1 MPISFDR
8 VFFPIHVLGL
18 VGWGG
23 GGWAGLAWL
32 GGWAGGLAGFGG
44 GQGRAGQGKTRYA
57 GGQGRAGQRRDKVR
71 SAVAKSTQSL
81 AGEKRGGGG
90 RPRNWRRAK
99 VAVTSIVIAML
110 K

>member
-8 VFFPIHVLGL
+8 VFFSDPCFGIGGL
-18 VGWGG
+18 GG

-44 GQGRAGQGKTRYA
+44 GQGRAGQNKICRRA
-57 GGQGRAGQRRDKVR
+57 GQGRAAQR
-71 SAVAKSTQSL
+71 QGSL
-81 AGEKRGGGG
+81 GRCKIDSKLGGREKGGG

-99 VAVTSIVIAML
+99 VAVTSVVIAML